1 MGREGH
7 YITAPKRLDERLHH
21 QNVLEREGEI
31 LLYTKWRALYMKCT
45 VHVIESEYVLCTD

>member
-7 YITAPKRLDERLHH
+7 YIIAPKRLDERLHH

-31 LLYTKWRALYMKCT
+31 LLYTKWCALYMKCT
-45 VHVIESEYVLCTD
+45 LHVIESEYET